1 MDFKFFKKDNLPYI
15 VIICLSLIIGYQYYD
30 SHKVPDE
37 ANALLNIKTSNL
49 DSKEVDK
56 KELKGLEIESEE
68 ENKEVM
74 VHISGAV
81 KNPGI
86 IKLDSSKRVVDALEM
101 AGGATDEADLDRINL
116 AAKLHDEEKIYIPKI
131 GEDPKNE
138 IAPLMSSGTSGKA
151 SDKININTADSSEL
165 QKIPG
170 VGAKTADKIINYRS
184 QNPFS
189 SIEDIKNVDGIGDK
203 KFESMKDYI
212 STYWWRKNFKV
223 KNKIIKSLNKK
234 SSR

>member
-15 VIICLSLIIGYQYYD
+15 VIIFLCLIIGYQYYD
-30 SHKVPDE
+30 SHKFPDE
-37 ANALLNIKTSNL
+37 AKSLLDIKTS
-49 DSKEVDK
+49 SHEEKEFDK
-56 KELKGLEIESEE
+56 KDLEKLEIESAD
-68 ENKEVM
+68 ENKEIM

-86 IKLDSSKRVVDALEM
+86 LKINSSKRVVDALEM
-101 AGGATDEADLDRINL
+101 AGGATDDADLDKINL

-131 GEDPKNE
+131 GEVSSNE
-138 IAPLMSSGTSGKA
+138 ISSLVSSGENNNVG
-151 SDKININTADSSEL
+151 KININTADSTEL

-170 VGAKTADKIINYRS
+170 VGAKTAEKIINYRS
-184 QNPFS
+184 QNSFS

-212 STYWWRKNFKV
+212 STY
-223 KNKIIKSLNKK
+223 
-234 SSR
+234 

>member
-15 VIICLSLIIGYQYYD
+15 VIIFLCLIIGYQYYD
-30 SHKVPDE
+30 SHKFPDE
-37 ANALLNIKTSNL
+37 AKSLLDIKTSRHEE
-49 DSKEVDK
+49 KEFDK
-56 KELKGLEIESEE
+56 KDLEKLEIESAD
-68 ENKEVM
+68 ENKEIM

-86 IKLDSSKRVVDALEM
+86 LKINSSKRVVDALEM
-101 AGGATDEADLDRINL
+101 AGGAIDDADLDKINL

-131 GEDPKNE
+131 GEVSNNE
-138 IAPLMSSGTSGKA
+138 ISSLVSSGENSNFG
-151 SDKININTADSSEL
+151 KININTADSTEL

-170 VGAKTADKIINYRS
+170 VGAKTAEKIINYRS
-184 QNPFS
+184 QNSFS

-212 STYWWRKNFKV
+212 STY
-223 KNKIIKSLNKK
+223 
-234 SSR
+234 

>member
-37 ANALLNIKTSNL
+37 ANALLDIKTSSL
-49 DSKEVDK
+49 ASKEIDK
-56 KELKGLEIESEE
+56 KELKAPEIESEE

-116 AAKLHDEEKIYIPKI
+116 AARLHDEEKIYIPKI
-131 GEDPKNE
+131 GEAPKNE
-138 IAPLMSSGTSGKA
+138 MAPLMSSGSSGKA

-170 VGAKTADKIINYRS
+170 VGAKTAEKIINYRS

-203 KFESMKDYI
+203 KFEAMKDYI

-223 KNKIIKSLNKK
+223 KNKKIKSLNKK

>member
-1 MDFKFFKKDNLPYI
+1 MDVKFFKKDNLPYI

-37 ANALLNIKTSNL
+37 ANALLKIKTSSL
-49 DSKEVDK
+49 DSNEMDK
-56 KELKGLEIESEE
+56 KDLKDPQIESEE

-86 IKLDSSKRVVDALEM
+86 IKLDSSKRVVDALEK
-101 AGGATDEADLDRINL
+101 AGGATDDADLDRINL

-131 GEDPKNE
+131 GELPKNE
-138 IAPLMSSGTSGKA
+138 IAPLMSSGSGANTSE
-151 SDKININTADSSEL
+151 KININTADSAEL

-170 VGAKTADKIINYRS
+170 VGAKTAEKIINYRT
-184 QNPFS
+184 QNSFS

-203 KFESMKDYI
+203 KFESIKDYI
-212 STYWWRKNFKV
+212 STY
-223 KNKIIKSLNKK
+223 
-234 SSR
+234 

>member
-15 VIICLSLIIGYQYYD
+15 VIIFLCLIIGYQYYD
-30 SHKVPDE
+30 SHKFPDE
-37 ANALLNIKTSNL
+37 TKSLLDIKTSSNEE
-49 DSKEVDK
+49 KEFDK
-56 KELKGLEIESEE
+56 KDLEKLEIESAD
-68 ENKEVM
+68 ENKEIM

-86 IKLDSSKRVVDALEM
+86 LKINSSKRVVDALEM
-101 AGGATDEADLDRINL
+101 AGGATDDADLDRINL

-131 GEDPKNE
+131 GEVSNNE
-138 IAPLMSSGTSGKA
+138 ISSLVSSGENSNA
-151 SDKININTADSSEL
+151 EKININTADSTEL

-170 VGAKTADKIINYRS
+170 VGAKTAEKIINYRS
-184 QNPFS
+184 QNSFS

-212 STYWWRKNFKV
+212 STY
-223 KNKIIKSLNKK
+223 
-234 SSR
+234 